1 MSVKYVL
8 LGLLLE
14 RPGYPYQLADRMQKR
29 LGPSWQLDSGQFY
42 RAVKGLERDELIERI
57 RNESI
62 RSRRRH
68 VFAITERGVE
78 EFDRWFEQTP
88 DAMRSSARQLLV
100 KITFAGPG
108 RLPQAMTKVED
119 YRCNCAKLLDEITA
133 MRDALP
139 GTEQEPPRAE
149 DALHR
154 LSLSTDIFQR
164 EGEIRWARHAHETL
178 SRLSEQQAHWP
189 SQQRG
194 LSKDA
199 DPERRVGEL
208 ASPGEVA
215 RTGS

>member
-8 LGLLLE
+8 LGLLLD
-14 RPGYPYQLADRMQKR
+14 RPGYPYQLADRMQHR
-29 LGPSWQLDSGQFY
+29 LGPGWQLDSGQLY
-42 RAVKGLERDELIERI
+42 QAVKGLERDELIERI

-62 RSRRRH
+62 RHRERH
-68 VFAITERGVE
+68 VFAITKRGVE

-88 DAMRSSARQLLV
+88 DAMRSSGRELRV
-100 KITFAGPG
+100 KITFAGPD

-139 GTEQEPPRAE
+139 GPEQEPLRA
-149 DALHR
+149 DHVL
-154 LSLSTDIFQR
+154 LSLNLSADIFQL
-164 EGEIRWARHAHETL
+164 EGEIRWARHAYETL

-189 SQQRG
+189 SQRG